1 MATDSKKTPR
11 LVRQF
16 KNEGS
21 DELTPRVKENT
32 IAIVFTTPANGKRVE
47 VPVSSFP
54 QGIRNAA
61 LAYGLNATI
70 GNAMGNLEDGELDDP
85 DEIMEAINGRVSDLQ
100 AGKWAGE
107 RTGGGRPSMVWQA
120 FQEFRKSSGKK
131 DDEATLQKLHAQW
144 IEDEANQKALLAN
157 VDFAPFF
164 AKFKAARNKKG
175 SATADL
181 LA

>member
-1 MATDSKKTPR
+1 MADSKKTPR

-47 VPVSSFP
+47 VGVSSFP

-85 DEIMEAINGRVSDLQ
+85 DEIMEAIQGRVSDLQ

-107 RTGGGRPSMVWQA
+107 RTGGGRPSMIWQA
-120 FQEFRKSSGKK
+120 FVEFRKSKGQK
-131 DDEATLQKLHAQW
+131 DDEAKLASLRTHW
-144 IEDEANQKALLAN
+144 FEDDANFKALQANPDFSVYLAQ
-157 VDFAPFF
+157 
-164 AKFKAARNKKG
+164 FKASKKKTTTP
-175 SATADL
+175 TADL